1 MEKRKVNQLAVL
13 AIAVLL
19 VLSAILTAI
28 NIMQYNQRLHEAEK
42 LEAERDKLA
51 RQVEQMRY
59 RLDSP
64 MDDEYIAKIAREKL
78 GLCYPD
84 EIIFYG
90 DIGK

>member
-1 MEKRKVNQLAVL
+1 
-13 AIAVLL
+13 
-19 VLSAILTAI
+19 
-28 NIMQYNQRLHEAEK
+28 MQYNQKLNEAAK

-51 RQVEQMRY
+51 DEVEQMRY

-64 MDDEYIAKIAREKL
+64 MDDDYIAKIARDKL

-90 DIGK
+90 DVGN